1 MRPYTTICIQDD
13 VIEARASCRGSAGW
27 PKNPRE
33 WRGQQALQQEA
44 ILLRTEQIAPNTRHF
59 VFEVKGIPQFDFVPG
74 QFVSLTEEFE
84 GKPITRAY
92 SIASLPDG
100 NRFELCV
107 NEVAGGRF
115 SPHLFR
121 MTPGESVPM
130 RGPVGTFTLRS
141 LERDA
146 LFVATGTGVAPM
158 RGWLL
163 HALGQKASGR
173 FQLLFGVRQEENLL
187 YRAEFEGLAGQHE
200 NFQFAPTLTRPSSH
214 WTGRTGRVQEH
225 LDELLGA
232 RRDLDIYICGLKDM
246 VNSVRE
252 ELKTRGFDRKQII
265 VEKYD

>member
-1 MRPYTTICIQDD
+1 M
-13 VIEARASCRGSAGW
+13 
-27 PKNPRE
+27 
-33 WRGQQALQQEA
+33 QQEA
-44 ILLRTEQIAPNTRHF
+44 VLLSAEQIAPNTRHF
-59 VFEVKGIPQFDFVPG
+59 VFEVKDVPSFDFVPG

-84 GKPITRAY
+84 GKAITRAY
-92 SIASLPDG
+92 SIASVPNG

-107 NEVAGGRF
+107 NEVAAGRF

-121 MTPGESVPM
+121 MSPGESVPM

-158 RGWLL
+158 RGWLRY
-163 HALGQKASGR
+163 ALGQKASGR

-187 YRAEFEGLAGQHE
+187 YRQEFEGLAEQSA
-200 NFQFAPTLTRPSSH
+200 NFQFAPTLTRPSGD